1 MKVYLGMKDEVE
13 PVDIDRLTEAEA
25 IQVCKVVRRFGLT
38 YMEQFPI
45 ALLSLSIRAENGLIR
60 QGIKT
65 LGQLLERLDNP
76 RPWPGVGK
84 TSINEYRRELGRL
97 TR

>member
-13 PVDIDRLTEAEA
+13 PVDIDRLTDAEA
-25 IQVCKVVRRFGLT
+25 KHVVMVVRRFGLD
-38 YMEQFPI
+38 YMERFPI
-45 ALLSLSIRAENGLIR
+45 ALLSLSVRAENGLIR

-65 LGQLLERLDNP
+65 LGELLRRLDNP

-84 TSINEYRRELGRL
+84 TSIQEYRRELGRL
-97 TR
+97 TK